1 MKSFKLASFLAFRM
15 LKASDNGRISKPI
28 VRIAMWGVAIGIAL
42 MILSL
47 AIVKGFQSEVR
58 QKVIGF
64 GGHFQIVSNGDNAAQ
79 ESVPLLYDKL
89 LIEDLKKIPGI
100 KNISVYAQK
109 PAIVES
115 KAGLSGVI
123 AKGIEEQYDT
133 TFLHSVL
140 TQGRVMKL
148 TYEADTLPESEI
160 VLSEYIANRL
170 ALKLGQKMSLYI
182 VNSEDD
188 IQQQNFTL
196 VGTYKT
202 ELEEYDEKFIFVH
215 LAYLQQFGGWGLQG
229 QIIVDTA
236 SVPLLTFISPVGFGN
251 EGEFE
256 QHWLDGTSAKDPILY
271 LGMADTTFGLVTTAP
286 FQIADTTYV
295 HLKFPPHG
303 ENEYVTPRWTY
314 SNLRGSEVNY
324 IGGYEVQVENY
335 EALERVRDP
344 LWEAIPYDLF
354 VIPLT
359 DRNPEIFAWLEMLDV
374 NVVIIVVLMAVLSIV
389 NMTSALLILILER
402 QSFIGTLKSMG
413 LPNPILLRVF
423 LWHAAH
429 IIGKGVIIGNILGI
443 GIALFQKYTGVF
455 KLDPANYYVSEI
467 PILMNPM
474 EIIILN
480 ALTLCVC
487 VLAMILPSLYVSTFR
502 PAESIRKN

>member
-15 LKASDNGRISKPI
+15 LRARDNGRISKPI

-42 MILSL
+42 MILAL
-47 AIVKGFQSEVR
+47 AVVKGFQSEVR

-79 ESVPLLYDKL
+79 ESVPLLYDKN
-89 LIEDLKKIPGI
+89 LIGDLKKISGI
-100 KNISVYAQK
+100 KNVSVYAQK

-115 KAGLSGVI
+115 KTGLSGVI

-140 TQGRVMKL
+140 TQGRVMQL
-148 TYEADTLPESEI
+148 RYTADTLPVAEI
-160 VLSEYIANRL
+160 VLSEHIANRL
-170 ALKLGQKMSLYI
+170 SLQLGQKLSLYI
-182 VNSEDD
+182 VNTEDD

-215 LAYLQQFGGWGLQG
+215 LAYLQQFGGWG
-229 QIIVDTA
+229 QIVVDTA
-236 SVPLLTFISPVGFGN
+236 TVPLLTFISPVGFGN
-251 EGEFE
+251 NGEFE
-256 QHWLDGTSAKDPILY
+256 QHWLDGKSAKDPIYY
-271 LGMADTTFGLVTTAP
+271 LEMRDTTFGLITSAP
-286 FQIADTTYV
+286 YQISDTTYV

-303 ENEYVTPRWTY
+303 ENEFVTPRWTY
-314 SNLRGSEVNY
+314 TNLRGSEVNY
-324 IGGYEVQVENY
+324 IGGYEVQVENF

-374 NVVIIVVLMAVLSIV
+374 NVIIIVVLMVVLSIV

-429 IIGKGVIIGNILGI
+429 IIGKGVLIGNILGV
-443 GIALFQKYTGVF
+443 GLALFQKYTGVF
-455 KLDPANYYVSEI
+455 KLDPTNYYVSEI

-474 EIIILN
+474 EIIVLN
-480 ALTLCVC
+480 AITLCVC

>member
-1 MKSFKLASFLAFRM
+1 
-15 LKASDNGRISKPI
+15 
-28 VRIAMWGVAIGIAL
+28 
-42 MILSL
+42 
-47 AIVKGFQSEVR
+47 
-58 QKVIGF
+58 
-64 GGHFQIVSNGDNAAQ
+64 
-79 ESVPLLYDKL
+79 
-89 LIEDLKKIPGI
+89 
-100 KNISVYAQK
+100 
-109 PAIVES
+109 
-115 KAGLSGVI
+115 
-123 AKGIEEQYDT
+123 
-133 TFLHSVL
+133 
-140 TQGRVMKL
+140 
-148 TYEADTLPESEI
+148 
-160 VLSEYIANRL
+160 
-170 ALKLGQKMSLYI
+170 
-182 VNSEDD
+182 VNTEDD

-229 QIIVDTA
+229 QIVVDTA
-236 SVPLLTFISPVGFGN
+236 TVPLLTFISPVGFGN
-251 EGEFE
+251 NGEFE
-256 QHWLDGTSAKDPILY
+256 QHWLDGTPATEPFWYSSFI
-271 LGMADTTFGLVTTAP
+271 DTTFGLITTAP
-286 FQIADTTYV
+286 YQIPDTTYV
-295 HLKFPPHG
+295 HLTFPPHG
-303 ENEYVTPRWTY
+303 ENEYVTPKWTY

-324 IGGYEVQVENY
+324 IGGYEVQVENF

-374 NVVIIVVLMAVLSIV
+374 NVIIIVVLMVVLSIV

-429 IIGKGVIIGNILGI
+429 IIGKGVLIGNILGV
-443 GIALFQKYTGVF
+443 GLALFQKYTGVF
-455 KLDPANYYVSEI
+455 KLDPTNYYVSEI

-474 EIIILN
+474 EIIVLN
-480 ALTLCVC
+480 AITLCVC